1 MNHSKDLLQAVSLGQ
16 MLRAVSSVDD
26 KEFVQSKL
34 DATQAS
40 YIELQERC
48 RRKAEMLQQALA
60 NAQLFGEDEVA
71 LMNWL
76 NEAHTRLSE
85 VTVEDYELGVLK
97 KQLAEQ
103 RVHTPPQAKHYVL
116 HSFELHQSCFSWFWL
131 CVSTVRSIFFTLDD
145 FLRLCFAF
153 RHCNVILS

>member
-1 MNHSKDLLQAVSLGQ
+1 MNHSKDLFQAVNLGQ
-16 MLRAVSSVDD
+16 MLKTVSSVDD

-34 DATQAS
+34 DTAQAS

-76 NEAHTRLSE
+76 NEIHTRLSE
-85 VTVEDYELGVLK
+85 VSVEDYRLEVLE
-97 KQLAEQ
+97 KQLADQ
-103 RVHTPPQAKHYVL
+103 RVYTPPQATHFVAL
-116 HSFELHQSCFSWFWL
+116 SFKLHQSCFSLF
-131 CVSTVRSIFFTLDD
+131 CSFVCHHRNISCYSQ
-145 FLRLCFAF
+145 
-153 RHCNVILS
+153 